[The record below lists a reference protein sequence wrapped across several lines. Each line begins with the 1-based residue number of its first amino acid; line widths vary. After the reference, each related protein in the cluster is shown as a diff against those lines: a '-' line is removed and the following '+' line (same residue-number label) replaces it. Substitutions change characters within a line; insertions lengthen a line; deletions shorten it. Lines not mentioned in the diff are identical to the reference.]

1 MTWARSSRP
10 RVCGVCREL
19 IAIGAPMAVL
29 TIGHLTKVRC
39 GVCAGGPVP
48 PDLPA
53 SIVQAPAPPIDVA
66 RLGLL
71 PLDWSRRTQPMGRER
86 EPGEEG

>member
-1 MTWARSSRP
+1 
-10 RVCGVCREL
+10 
-19 IAIGAPMAVL
+19 MAVL
-29 TIGHLTKVRC
+29 SIGRVTKVRC
-39 GVCAGGPVP
+39 GACAGGPVP

-53 SIVQAPAPPIDVA
+53 QIEYTEPAPPIDLT

-71 PLDWSRRTQPMGRER
+71 PLDWSRRTQPVGRER